1 MGCWLQLPPEVLLAG
16 GWLHQRSGD
25 RVLVVCHGRV
35 GGVVAGAWRLVV
47 VVVGQFGRTTSR
59 VGKVLAGVK
68 TLSGSG
74 QVDSGGVHGRHLLL
88 EGTITAALCPPRRSK

>member
-16 GWLHQRSGD
+16 GRLHQRSGD
-25 RVLVVCHGRV
+25 RVLVVRHGRV
-35 GGVVAGAWRLVV
+35 GGVVAGARLSV